1 MIQKLLARDTAAAH
15 AFTSAACLARDHGL
29 VVSVVV
35 LRRAGTVA
43 EARARTAAAAA
54 GVAVSIEV
62 KVQTVCAR
70 FAEQAPC
77 GAVDSTDRAGG

>member
-43 EARARTAAAAA
+43 EARTAAAAA